1 MHQLRELNIGENCS
15 LNLINNAKQDIPQD
29 HWLIVGK
36 KRRVFRSLLLRN
48 LFDWITHTIPGV
60 RPAGQPSAVQ
70 IRSRRIC
77 PGCLAELGPRN
88 DDEL

>member
-15 LNLINNAKQDIPQD
+15 LNLINNGKQDIPQD
-29 HWLIVGK
+29 HWLSVGK
-36 KRRVFRSLLLRN
+36 KRRVFQSPLLRN
-48 LFDWITHTIPGV
+48 LFDWI
-60 RPAGQPSAVQ
+60 
-70 IRSRRIC
+70 